1 MATQQLVNKEKQQ
14 VTNQQEKTRPGRY
27 FLPDVDI
34 YETADAL
41 KLRADMPG
49 VGERDLAVTLE
60 DGTLTI
66 EGKVATDIYD
76 GWSPLYTEYN
86 VGDYYRQFRLH
97 ESIDSDQI
105 KANLKNGVLELDLPK
120 SAKARPRR
128 IQVELA

>member
-14 VTNQQEKTRPGRY
+14 VANQQEKTRPGRY

-49 VGERDLAVTLE
+49 VAERALGLTLE

-97 ESIDSDQI
+97 ESIDSDRI
-105 KANLKNGVLELDLPK
+105 KASLKNGVLEVDLPK
-120 SAKARPRR
+120 SAKARPKR
-128 IQVELA
+128 IQVEAA